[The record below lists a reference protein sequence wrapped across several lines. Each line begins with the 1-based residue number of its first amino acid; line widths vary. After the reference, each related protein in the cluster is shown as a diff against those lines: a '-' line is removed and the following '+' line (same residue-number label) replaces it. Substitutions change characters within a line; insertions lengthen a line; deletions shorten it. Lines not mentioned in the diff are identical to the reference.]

1 MIELINRDDCVK
13 FMLEN
18 KIYEE
23 LSKLY
28 DFFKLY

>member
-1 MIELINRDDCVK
+1 MIELINRNDFVK

-18 KIYEE
+18 KRYEE